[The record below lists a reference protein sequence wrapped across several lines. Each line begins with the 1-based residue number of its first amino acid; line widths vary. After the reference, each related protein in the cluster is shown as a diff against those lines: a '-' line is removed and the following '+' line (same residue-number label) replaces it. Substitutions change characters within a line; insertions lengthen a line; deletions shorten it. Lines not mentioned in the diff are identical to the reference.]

1 MITKTE
7 LSSHA
12 VTSIM
17 ISEAVI
23 LTLNGIATVIMI
35 VASVIMIKSAAIIIV
50 ATAQCPAIL

>member
-35 VASVIMIKSAAIIIV
+35 VATVIMIKSAAIIIV
-50 ATAQCPAIL
+50 ATAQ